1 MATATVLVK
10 DRVLTNIG
18 SISAINSALTFGI
31 PDMTQPGR
39 GNLWI
44 QASSAGSA
52 AVSTP
57 TWVLEASLDQGVSW
71 FVVAATTSTLTGL
84 MTGDTAAIFAAS
96 YNVSGLGGCLFHF
109 GLTAGT
115 GITALTIWAGIS

>member
-1 MATATVLVK
+1 MATVLVK

-18 SISAINSALTFGI
+18 QVAVVNTPLTFGI
-31 PDMTQPGR
+31 PDMTSPTR

-44 QASSAGSA
+44 QASSAGGA

-71 FVVAATTSTLTGL
+71 FVVAPTAATLSGL
-84 MTGDTAAIFAAS
+84 LTGDTAAIFAAS
-96 YNVSGLGGCLFHF
+96 YNVSGLGGCLLHF
-109 GLTAGT
+109 GLSAGT